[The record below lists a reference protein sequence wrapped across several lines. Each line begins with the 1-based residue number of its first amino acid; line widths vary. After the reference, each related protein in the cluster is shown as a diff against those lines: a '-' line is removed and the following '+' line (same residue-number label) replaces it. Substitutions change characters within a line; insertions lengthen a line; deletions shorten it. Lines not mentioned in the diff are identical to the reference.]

1 MKADNPEEAVDEFLG
16 IPALEQDK
24 SEWSVPRNPD
34 AYWYLMLIIS
44 QGFQRIKTR
53 HQAGIQ
59 TRPIWRCENA
69 PRLAIDLLMD
79 ADNFELTRLSNITE
93 SS

>member
-44 QGFQRIKTR
+44 PGVSK
-53 HQAGIQ
+53 
-59 TRPIWRCENA
+59 
-69 PRLAIDLLMD
+69 D
-79 ADNFELTRLSNITE
+79 
-93 SS
+93 